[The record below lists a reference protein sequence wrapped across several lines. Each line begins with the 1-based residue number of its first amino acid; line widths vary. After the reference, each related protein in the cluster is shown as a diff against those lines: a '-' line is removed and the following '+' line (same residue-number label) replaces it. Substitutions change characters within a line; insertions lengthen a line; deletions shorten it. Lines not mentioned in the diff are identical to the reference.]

1 SAFTLDRL
9 WLCSTGCFRRDHWLC
24 ESRQRPVPG
33 CRAPLRWISGPRRLS
48 AVSGSKEHL
57 GFLSYI
63 WNLGWHYGN
72 EILPLWKI
80 YACRLNCRC
89 QVPSA
94 LLL

>member
-9 WLCSTGCFRRDHWLC
+9 WLRSTGCFRRDHWLC
-24 ESRQRPVPG
+24 KSRQCPVPG
-33 CRAPLRWISGPRRLS
+33 CRAPLRWISGPRGLS

-80 YACRLNCRC
+80 YACRLNC
-89 QVPSA
+89 
-94 LLL
+94 